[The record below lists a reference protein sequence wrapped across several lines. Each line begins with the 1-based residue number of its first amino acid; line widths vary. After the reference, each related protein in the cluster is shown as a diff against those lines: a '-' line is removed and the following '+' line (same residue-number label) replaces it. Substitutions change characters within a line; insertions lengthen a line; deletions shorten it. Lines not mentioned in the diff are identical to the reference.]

1 MQLGLRQNLKKG
13 GGGGIV
19 EIAWVASLTC
29 AWRQRTEQNQPETG
43 LEAITTYI
51 PGI

>member
-1 MQLGLRQNLKKG
+1 MQVGLRQNLVEG

-29 AWRQRTEQNQPETG
+29 AWRQRTEQNQPET
-43 LEAITTYI
+43 ERAFTTYI